1 MWCVLPG
8 WWFHFQMDKGKC
20 WNSSLE
26 YLIIEVSPYILILV
40 CFEKWWS
47 PAHITPY
54 HPILIFEWPRGLKP
68 YLMFIS
74 SRSATM
80 DTAHHISVTHLV
92 NTACGGI
99 QQVRFCKLS
108 SSAKLQ
114 LCNVHTKKFLVRKT
128 CKIKIFTKVDQIIDK
143 QFFPLFYFLFFQ
155 KHTIWT
161 VV

>member
-1 MWCVLPG
+1 MLKLVVGIFNYRGESLHFNPCFLWKMIIPSPHHPLP
-8 WWFHFQMDKGKC
+8 
-20 WNSSLE
+20 
-26 YLIIEVSPYILILV
+26 Y
-40 CFEKWWS
+40 
-47 PAHITPY
+47 
-54 HPILIFEWPRGLKP
+54 ILIFEWPRGPKL
-68 YLMFIS
+68 YLMFTS
-74 SRSATM
+74 SRSVTM

-143 QFFPLFYFLFFQ
+143 QWLNQ
-155 KHTIWT
+155 NTSCS
-161 VV
+161 